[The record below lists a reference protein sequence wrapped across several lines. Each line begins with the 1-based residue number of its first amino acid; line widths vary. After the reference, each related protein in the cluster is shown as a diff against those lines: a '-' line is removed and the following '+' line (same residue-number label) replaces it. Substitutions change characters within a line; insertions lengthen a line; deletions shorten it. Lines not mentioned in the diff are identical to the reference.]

1 MRPLSIL
8 FVVGLAILAAGCADP
23 LEQRSGGEV
32 QSQLQR
38 GVTGQGKI
46 VPEEREPGDPA
57 SEHAVPQTHP

>member
-8 FVVGLAILAAGCADP
+8 LMIACAALAGGCADP

-46 VPEEREPGDPA
+46 VPEQRDAGDPA
-57 SEHAVPQTHP
+57 GEHGVPQTHP